1 MSDGISFIS
10 DDKIEKDIKKILS
23 QTNYTEEIAKEKLK
37 QFNYDFMSVLKDY
50 MGITN
55 KKENKSVNSI
65 NQEIYRQFRYNLD
78 SSMRQYRESH
88 PIDLEQVVTNL
99 KESDEREKIKLTN

>member
-1 MSDGISFIS
+1 MSDRISFIS
-10 DDKIEKDIKKILS
+10 NDKIEEDIKKILS
-23 QTNYTEEIAKEKLK
+23 QTNYTEETAKEKLK
-37 QFNYDFMSVLKDY
+37 QFNYDLMSVLKDY
-50 MGITN
+50 MGIPN
-55 KKENKSVNSI
+55 KKETKSVNSI

-99 KESDEREKIKLTN
+99 KESDEREKTKLTN

>member
-10 DDKIEKDIKKILS
+10 NDNIEEDVKKILK

-50 MGITN
+50 MGIPS
-55 KKENKSVNSI
+55 KKDTKSVNSI

-88 PIDLEQVVTNL
+88 PIDLEQVITNL
-99 KESDEREKIKLTN
+99 KESDEREKTKLN